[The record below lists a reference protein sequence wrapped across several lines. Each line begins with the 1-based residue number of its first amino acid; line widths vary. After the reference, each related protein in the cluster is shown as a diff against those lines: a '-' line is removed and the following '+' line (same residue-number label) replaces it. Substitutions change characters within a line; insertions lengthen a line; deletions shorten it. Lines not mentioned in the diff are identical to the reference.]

1 MELRAKY
8 TFFAEG
14 ARGSLTKT
22 LVDRFALRAGVSPQK
37 YGIGLKELWQVD
49 AGVHKPGLVMH
60 SVRWPLDAHTRGGS
74 FMEHPAQGP
83 PAPVGFRG
91 PLHLHNPSPAPF

>member
-49 AGVHKPGLVMH
+49 AGVHRPGLGMH
-60 SVRWPLDAHTRGGS
+60 SVGWPLDAHTGG
-74 FMEHPAQGP
+74 GP
-83 PAPVGFRG
+83 FANPPPEDPQEAGGFLVYFQFKNPQLG
-91 PLHLHNPSPAPF
+91 PF